1 MLNDQLC
8 NTAPASKDSAP
19 AAVATTGK
27 PYSTHIRVAEVSV
40 AYGQGSHY
48 TRVLSDV
55 NLEVERGAFVSLI
68 GASGCGKSTLL
79 KSLAGLVRPAGGQIQ
94 LAGLTPAEA
103 VRRRL
108 VGLVFQ
114 EDNLLPWKTTLD
126 NAAFLLELADK
137 SLRRSAARE
146 KARAMLD
153 LVGLS
158 NALDKRPHQ
167 LSGGMRQ
174 RVAIAR
180 ALTLDP
186 EILLMDEPFGALDA
200 ITREQMS
207 YSMLDI
213 WERTQ
218 KTLVLVTHSIT
229 EAVMLSDTVHVMG
242 NTPARIVQSIQVDLP
257 RPRDEGAHASQRYR
271 TLEESLRGL
280 LVEHHKRGESTS

>member
-1 MLNDQLC
+1 MSN
-8 NTAPASKDSAP
+8 SA
-19 AAVATTGK
+19 
-27 PYSTHIRVAEVSV
+27 HIRVAGVSV
-40 AYGQGSHY
+40 AYGQGAHY
-48 TRVLSDV
+48 STVLQDV

-79 KSLAGLVRPAGGQIQ
+79 KSLAGLVRPVGGQIH

-103 VRRRL
+103 VRTRL

-137 SLRRSAARE
+137 SLRRKTARE
-146 KARAMLD
+146 KARVMLG

-158 NALDKRPHQ
+158 DAVHKRPHQ

-200 ITREQMS
+200 ITREEMS

-218 KTLVLVTHSIT
+218 KTLVLVTHSIS
-229 EAVMLSDTVHVMG
+229 EAVMLSDAVHVMG
-242 NTPARIVQSIQVDLP
+242 NNPARIVQSIQVDLP
-257 RPRDEGAHASQRYR
+257 RPRTETAHASPRYR
-271 TLEESLRGL
+271 DLEESLRAL
-280 LVEHHKRGESTS
+280 LLEHRKRIESAT